1 MKKLAINGGP
11 KTIEQSFPHYNS
23 IGENEILAVEKVMRS
38 GQLSKFLGAWGDNFL
53 GGPKVKEFEDA
64 WAKHFGVRYA
74 ISMNSLTSGLIA
86 AVGAIGIEPFDEVI
100 TSPWTMC
107 ATATSIIVWNG
118 IPVFADID
126 EGTYNL
132 DPKSV
137 EKNVTE
143 RTRAIIVPDIF
154 GQSANLKEIMK
165 IAEKYDLKVIEDAAQ
180 APNSWYRE
188 KYTGTTGH
196 IGGFSLNYHKHIHT
210 GEGGMMVTNDK
221 NLAERMQLIRNHGEA
236 AVGGS
241 ERNDINNIIGFNFR
255 LGEIEAAIGLEQMK
269 RLPVLSQAKTKAG
282 TKLCRELSGLQGF
295 SIPKQEKESTHVYYI
310 FGFRIDEK
318 KLGVS
323 REKMISALRAEGVP
337 HIYPGYANLHML
349 PLYQQKIAYGT
360 RGFPWVARGHESNIS
375 YAHGICPTAEHLQEK
390 DFISLQMCQHSYT
403 EEETNL
409 VIQAFKKVWEN
420 LSELRSYPL

>member
-38 GQLSKFLGAWGDNFL
+38 GQLSKFLGSWGDDFL

-74 ISMNSLTSGLIA
+74 VSVNSLTSGLIA

-107 ATATSIIVWNG
+107 ATATSILVWNG

-165 IAEKYDLKVIEDAAQ
+165 IAKQYNLKVIEDAAQ
-180 APNSWYRE
+180 APHSLYRE
-188 KYTGTTGH
+188 KFTGTTGH

-255 LGEIEAAIGLEQMK
+255 LGEIEAAIGLEQLK
-269 RLPVLSQAKTKAG
+269 RLPTLSTAKTEAG
-282 TKLCRELSGLQGF
+282 SMLCKELSKLHGIY
-295 SIPKQEKESTHVYYI
+295 IPKQEKESTHVYYI
-310 FGFRIDEK
+310 FGFRIDESE
-318 KLGVS
+318 LGIS
-323 REKMISALRAEGVP
+323 RETIINALRAEGVP
-337 HIYPGYANLHML
+337 HIYPGYANLHLL
-349 PLYQQKIAYGT
+349 PLYQKRIAYGSK
-360 RGFPWVARGHESNIS
+360 GFPWISNGYTSSVRYEKGTYPIAERLHEK
-375 YAHGICPTAEHLQEK
+375 E
-390 DFISLQMCQHSYT
+390 FVSLQMCQHSYT

-409 VIQAFKKVWEN
+409 VVKAFKKVWEN
-420 LSELRSYPL
+420 LNELRS